1 MDGFGVLLW
10 KYLDA
15 IQTGPNDD
23 CPCAAS
29 QVVDVEKALPRAAPR
44 VGARQ
49 TSAGRADVCGAVHL
63 ISWEMVALN
72 RTDPL
77 NI

>member
-44 VGARQ
+44 QRSVP
-49 TSAGRADVCGAVHL
+49 DV
-63 ISWEMVALN
+63 S
-72 RTDPL
+72 R
-77 NI
+77 

>member
-1 MDGFGVLLW
+1 MIPAPRKSRTENFDYSDSTQMDGFGVLLW

-44 VGARQ
+44 QR
-49 TSAGRADVCGAVHL
+49 SAPDV
-63 ISWEMVALN
+63 S
-72 RTDPL
+72 R
-77 NI
+77 